1 VVARGR
7 FITLEGGEGAGKSVQ
22 RDRLVGALRA
32 AGLDV
37 VATREPGG
45 SPSAEAVR
53 DLLLAHGTDWQPL
66 SEALLHAAARNQHLS
81 ETVRPALD
89 AGHWVV
95 SDRFSDS
102 TRAYQGWG
110 QGVALETLDQLDRM
124 VVDGSSPD
132 LTLVLDVAPEIGLA
146 RAHGRGQG
154 ADRYEAMDLAF
165 HQRLREGY
173 RAIAARA
180 PERCVLVDAEGDPDT
195 VAGAIREAVR
205 ERLGVP
211 P

>member
-1 VVARGR
+1 MARGR

-22 RDRLVGALRA
+22 RDRLVARLRA

-37 VATREPGG
+37 VPTREPGG

-53 DLLLAHGTDWQPL
+53 DLLLAHGTEWQPL
-66 SEALLHAAARNQHLS
+66 SEALLHAAARSQHLAQ
-81 ETVRPALD
+81 TVRPALE
-89 AGHWVV
+89 ARRWVV

-110 QGVALETLDQLDRM
+110 QGVPLETLDELERM
-124 VVDGSSPD
+124 VVADTRPD
-132 LTLVLDVAPEIGLA
+132 LTLMLDVAPEIGLA

-154 ADRYEAMDLAF
+154 ADRYEAMDLSF

-173 RAIAARA
+173 RGIAEAA
-180 PERCVLVDAEGDPDT
+180 PERCVLIDASGPEDT
-195 VAGAIREAVR
+195 VEAAVR
-205 ERLGVP
+205 AAVRDRLGVSV
-211 P
+211 

>member
-1 VVARGR
+1 MARGR

-22 RDRLVGALRA
+22 RDRLVERLRA
-32 AGLDV
+32 AGLEV

-53 DLLLAHGTDWQPL
+53 DLLLAQGTGWQPL
-66 SEALLHAAARNQHLS
+66 SEALLHAAARSQHLA
-81 ETVRPALD
+81 ETVRPALA
-89 AGHWVV
+89 AGRWVV

-110 QGVALETLDQLDRM
+110 QGVPLDTLDELERI
-124 VVDGSSPD
+124 VVGDSRPD
-132 LTLVLDVAPEIGLA
+132 LTLMLDVAPEVGLA

-154 ADRYEAMDLAF
+154 ADRYEAMDLSF

-173 RAIAARA
+173 RAIAEAA
-180 PERCVLVDAEGDPDT
+180 PQRCVLIDASGAADT
-195 VAGAIREAVR
+195 VEDAIRAAVR
-205 ERLGVP
+205 DRLGVTV
-211 P
+211 